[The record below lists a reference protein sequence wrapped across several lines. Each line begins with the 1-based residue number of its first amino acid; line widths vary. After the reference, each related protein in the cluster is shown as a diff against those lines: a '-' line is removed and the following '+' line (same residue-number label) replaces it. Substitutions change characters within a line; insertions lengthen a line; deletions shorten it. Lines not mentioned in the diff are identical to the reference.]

1 MAKKITSGKRDREK
15 TKLQKK
21 QDKQK
26 KKEERQK
33 EGTASMDD
41 MFAYVDLNG
50 VIHTTPPANQMIEE
64 TDSTTIE
71 VSVPKRVESDEAD
84 APLNGIVE
92 HFNQSKGYGFIKDTA
107 SNTKYFFHISSA
119 PPTIAEGQLVT
130 FETEN
135 GPRGINATNISIT
148 NK

>member
-1 MAKKITSGKRDREK
+1 MAKRITSGKRDREK
-15 TKLQKK
+15 NKLQKK

-33 EGTASMDD
+33 EGSSSMYDR
-41 MFAYVDLNG
+41 FAYVDLKG
-50 VIHTTPPANQMIEE
+50 ELKTSPHAELMIEE

-71 VSVPKRVESDEAD
+71 VSVPKRVDSDEVD
-84 APLNGIVE
+84 TPLNGVVE
-92 HFNQSKGYGFIKDTA
+92 HFNQSKGYGFIKDTV
-107 SNTKYFFHISSA
+107 SNIKYFFHITSA